1 MDVMKLMRARHSV
14 RQYLE
19 KALDAETV
27 QRLQEAVEQY
37 NKEADLHIQLVTDE
51 PKAFTGPMAKYGSFR
66 GVSSYFVIAGKDAP
80 DLDERGGYYGEKL
93 VLLAQEL
100 GLNTCWV
107 ALTYSKKK
115 ARIELNEGERLVIV
129 IALGY
134 GETQGHERKTKPIE
148 KLCEVSGE
156 MPDWFR
162 RGMEAAQLAPTAVNQ
177 QQFCITLHG
186 DGMVSAKAL
195 PGVCNK
201 IDLGIVKCHFTL
213 GAGEENFRWRNN

>member
-1 MDVMKLMRARHSV
+1 MDVMELMRARHSV
-14 RQYLE
+14 RQYID
-19 KALDAETV
+19 KAIDAEIA
-27 QRLQEAVEQY
+27 QCLREAMEQY
-37 NKEADLHIQLVTDE
+37 NREGDLHMQLVTDE
-51 PKAFTGPMAKYGSFR
+51 PKAFTGLMAKYGSFR
-66 GVSSYFVIAGKDAP
+66 GVSSYFVIAGRDAP

-115 ARIELNEGERLVIV
+115 ARIELNEGERLVVV

-134 GETQGHERKTKPIE
+134 GETQGHERKTKPVE
-148 KLCEVSGE
+148 KLCEVPGE

-177 QQFCITLHG
+177 QQFCITLHD
-186 DGMVSAKAL
+186 DGSVSARAL

-213 GAGEENFRWRNN
+213 AAGEENFRWRED